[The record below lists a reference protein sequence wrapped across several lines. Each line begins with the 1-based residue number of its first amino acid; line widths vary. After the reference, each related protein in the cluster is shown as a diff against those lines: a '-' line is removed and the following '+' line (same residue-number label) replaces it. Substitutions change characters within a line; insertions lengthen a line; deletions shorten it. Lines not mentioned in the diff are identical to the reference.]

1 MNIWYGMEGSD
12 CEDTKIVD
20 HKITFFI
27 FTIFIAVLD
36 LSKLKCI
43 QNVDHQ
49 YVL

>member
-1 MNIWYGMEGSD
+1 MDGSD
-12 CEDTKIVD
+12 CEDKKIVD
-20 HKITFFI
+20 HKIIFFL
-27 FTIFIAVLD
+27 FFIFIAVLD